1 MLDSKP
7 LWQHSATDLAEVVST
22 GRVSSRD
29 CVESVVERVRA
40 TNGSINAIVDDL
52 GEDALRQADE
62 HDRVLKSSG
71 PIGPLHGIPVT
82 LKENVDQ
89 KGCLTPNGVAAMAN
103 LIAPDDSPSA
113 RSLKAAGAI
122 IIGRTNTPEFSLRVT
137 TDNLLHGR
145 TFNPWNNR
153 ASAGGSSGGA
163 AAATMMGY
171 GPLAHG
177 NDIGGSLRIPSFCC
191 GAATVKPG
199 LGRTPAYNP
208 SAEAERG
215 ILAQMMSVQGVI
227 AREVKDVRL
236 GMKSM
241 LSYDPHD
248 PWMIECPFDGPVLES
263 PIRVAFTKN
272 AFEYSLHP
280 AVNEALDVAADALSD
295 AGYEVVEAEPP
306 DTREIGELAIK
317 CLLGEVKSL
326 QEDALRQYGSPTF
339 NAILDNYYDACPPL
353 LGNELLL
360 GMAQRAHHLREWT
373 LFLQHYPL
381 VLTPLLLSPTYD
393 WDEDTRGQQ
402 GIDRVLGESFYARA
416 FNFMGLPAGCVPAI
430 YNGGLPLGVQ
440 IVGRLMRE
448 DLILDACEAIE
459 NSTGV
464 MAHKLWA
471 GEYGV

>member
-89 KGCLTPNGVAAMAN
+89 KGCATPNGVAAMAN

-215 ILAQMMSVQGVI
+215 ILARMMSVQGVI

-236 GMKSM
+236 
-241 LSYDPHD
+241 
-248 PWMIECPFDGPVLES
+248 
-263 PIRVAFTKN
+263 
-272 AFEYSLHP
+272 
-280 AVNEALDVAADALSD
+280 VNQALDVAAEALSD

-317 CLLGEVKSL
+317 CLLGEMKSL